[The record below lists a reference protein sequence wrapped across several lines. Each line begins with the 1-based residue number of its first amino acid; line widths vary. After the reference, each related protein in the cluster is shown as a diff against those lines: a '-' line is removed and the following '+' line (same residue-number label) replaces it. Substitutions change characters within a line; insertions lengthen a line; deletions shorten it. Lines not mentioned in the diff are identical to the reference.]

1 MQKLFA
7 KETPLCYIICRHR
20 RCFYFGGIL
29 MAKETVKVDNG
40 LEEIKLEKSDKLDK
54 KKDKNKDKKPKEK
67 KETKTKTKDSEGFF
81 KKVSNEMKL
90 VTWPTKKNVFKYS
103 LASVLMVGFLA
114 AFFLGISALFDLLYG
129 FVQGWIG

>member
-1 MQKLFA
+1 
-7 KETPLCYIICRHR
+7 
-20 RCFYFGGIL
+20 

-114 AFFLGISALFDLLYG
+114 TFFLGISALFDLLYG